1 MLTAP
6 ELLTLI
12 KAHNIL
18 SKIKVPAKA
27 RKDAGALEKLINE
40 ANYKVDHDKKAI
52 KPLVKRGKSITLKS
66 AEELTKPKVA
76 PEVSKAKREA
86 KKAEKE
92 VEKQKELKLAK
103 KEAVKEFKTKQK
115 EGKKKA
121 PRLKAPK
128 EISIDN
134 NKEDMKETAFIKQQ
148 KKLQLQKQK
157 ETRRALLNQK
167 VPVDKTTRR
176 GKPVKK
182 EEPVKK
188 GSKDFKIMIKGRGYS
203 REEFIKWVDN
213 EGYKLSK
220 LQLDKL
226 DNLVKEWGLQSFRI
240 YYNSNGVLVL
250 VPTLK
255 FKAVD
260 KESKKS
266 LGLVVSEMS
275 SDKRGGSIFKL
286 ELKPKVKLDLTPE
299 KVKEYDMTRLK
310 FMQEEIPSLE
320 KVRKV
325 QLDILRGFDKER
337 MEITKRE
344 DNDDKGLWDSI
355 SYGIPDDRY
364 GYQQIKDDLDTRSK
378 GWKTKLKDGVQY
390 YTPQGV
396 RDWFEKNNVEIQRIN
411 SVIVNLY
418 KTITG
423 LQNTEKKIKKKY
435 DIK

>member
-1 MLTAP
+1 
-6 ELLTLI
+6 
-12 KAHNIL
+12 
-18 SKIKVPAKA
+18 
-27 RKDAGALEKLINE
+27 
-40 ANYKVDHDKKAI
+40 
-52 KPLVKRGKSITLKS
+52 
-66 AEELTKPKVA
+66 
-76 PEVSKAKREA
+76 
-86 KKAEKE
+86 
-92 VEKQKELKLAK
+92 
-103 KEAVKEFKTKQK
+103 
-115 EGKKKA
+115 
-121 PRLKAPK
+121 
-128 EISIDN
+128 
-134 NKEDMKETAFIKQQ
+134 
-148 KKLQLQKQK
+148 
-157 ETRRALLNQK
+157 
-167 VPVDKTTRR
+167 
-176 GKPVKK
+176 
-182 EEPVKK
+182 
-188 GSKDFKIMIKGRGYS
+188 MIKGRGYS